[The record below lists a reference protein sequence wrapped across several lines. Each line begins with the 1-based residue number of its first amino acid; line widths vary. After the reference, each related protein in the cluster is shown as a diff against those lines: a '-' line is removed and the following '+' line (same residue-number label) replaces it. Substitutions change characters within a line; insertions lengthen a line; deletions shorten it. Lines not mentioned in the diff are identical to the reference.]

1 MTLSV
6 DLNADLGE
14 SFGPWPM
21 GHDEALLEVISS
33 ANVACGVHA
42 GDWDV
47 MAQTM
52 ARARQPLRCG
62 NAPPR
67 RPGRRPPGPASGWR
81 LSLLH
86 L

>member
-21 GHDEALLEVISS
+21 GHDAALLEMISS

-52 ARARQPLRCG
+52 ARAVRNGVGIGAHPGFPDLQG
-62 NAPPR
+62 FVR
-67 RPGRRPPGPASGWR
+67 R
-81 LSLLH
+81 
-86 L
+86 